1 MTRQTLL
8 GWAGSQTPILTSIEK
23 AVAQTV
29 GPLVTQAAA
38 SAQTAVAAAA
48 EARSLIDKLPPGA
61 GGPVDWAGV
70 ANKPPTFPPAAHS
83 HPISDVSGLQAALDG
98 KAAATHMHGIAGVS
112 GLQAALDGKAAATHG
127 HAIAEVT
134 GLQSV
139 LDGKAAASA
148 IPTTEFLQDLVAA
161 MFQAGTHTNA
171 SIAYDDAAGTLNI
184 TATSGGTGGATLTK
198 EEVEDFVG
206 GLVVQGTGINVTY
219 DDAGNVLRIAL
230 AGESYTTADKN
241 KLAAIAPGATANQ
254 TDAHL
259 LARDNHTGTQAISTI
274 TGLQGALD
282 GKAATGHQHD
292 ISSIAGLQ
300 DALDAL
306 TAANAAQL
314 AVNAALTARIAALE
328 GGTVV
333 TPPPGPQPDPSPYQ
347 PDMTTGRIAPI
358 TTSFG
363 GRPNVVPASYYF
375 DGQDEALVME
385 IAMAAMHT
393 GMVH

>member
-98 KAAATHMHGIAGVS
+98 KAAATHTHGIAGVT
-112 GLQAALDGKAAATHG
+112 GLQTALDGKADTTHG

-161 MFQAGTHTNA
+161 MFQAGTHSNA

-254 TDAHL
+254 TDTHL
-259 LARDNHTGTQAISTI
+259 LNRANHTGAQTI
-274 TGLQGALD
+274 
-282 GKAATGHQHD
+282 AT
-292 ISSIAGLQ
+292 IAGLQ
-300 DALDAL
+300 AIIDELR
-306 TAANAAQL
+306 AANTAQL
-314 AVNAALTARIAALE
+314 AVNADLTARIAALE

-363 GRPNVVPASYYF
+363 GRPNVTPATYYF
-375 DGQDEALVME
+375 DGQDEL
-385 IAMAAMHT
+385 AAMSM
-393 GMVH
+393 GA